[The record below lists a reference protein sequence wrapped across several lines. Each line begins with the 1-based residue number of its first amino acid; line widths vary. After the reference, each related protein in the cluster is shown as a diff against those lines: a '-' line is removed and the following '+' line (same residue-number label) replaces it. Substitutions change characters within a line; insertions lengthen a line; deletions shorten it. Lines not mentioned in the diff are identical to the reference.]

1 MLGEATEKR
10 HEVVDYAE
18 KLLGFAVN
26 QLKKLL
32 RHDQVFSLNLFPG
45 HRQVRQCQ
53 LAEAAVR
60 LHGDFLRVRSRM
72 GTDIFSARLLL

>member
-1 MLGEATEKR
+1 MLGEATEKI

-32 RHDQVFSLNLFPG
+32 HHDQVFSLNLFPS
-45 HRQVRQCQ
+45 HRQGPHYQ

-60 LHGDFLRVRSRM
+60 LHGDLQQNALED
-72 GTDIFSARLLL
+72 GH